1 MKLAM
6 KTIRN
11 LASHRWLALAP
22 LALLACGG
30 EQSVMP
36 PAATAPPESAP
47 VTPRASV
54 TPVPNSP
61 TAANVTISEDIRRAC
76 RIPDAEAYFSFDS
89 SAVTAKAKSPLDLVA
104 TCVTRGPLSGKSLR
118 LIGHADPRGGPDY
131 NMTLGQARADAV
143 ATFLTTMGVER
154 AHTSTTSRGALD
166 ATGTN
171 EATWAA
177 DRRVDITLND

>member
-1 MKLAM
+1 M
-6 KTIRN
+6 KTNRN
-11 LASHRWLALAP
+11 FGSHRWLAIAP

-36 PAATAPPESAP
+36 PAATAPPTPTP
-47 VTPRASV
+47 VSRSASV
-54 TPVPNSP
+54 TAVPNTP
-61 TAANVTISEDIRRAC
+61 TASNVAIAEDIRRAC

-89 SAVTAKAKSPLDLVA
+89 STVTAKSKSPLDAVA
-104 TCVTRGPLSGKSLR
+104 TCVIRGPLSGQSLR

-143 ATFLTTMGVER
+143 AVFLTTKGVDR

-171 EATWAA
+171 ETTWAA
-177 DRRVDITLND
+177 DRRVDITLAD